1 MSSEAEVRA
10 AFARQA
16 VWCGRLG
23 SPFTARLMAGLGR
36 RLDRGTETGRTVLDW
51 PGEPDA
57 RGDSVPLRLA
67 GALHALVRRGR
78 LAELAAYYPPNPA
91 PKSGALADAAMAAI
105 AEADGEVAT
114 WLAFPPQ
121 TNEVARS
128 GVLYPGLRVVAAET
142 GAPLAL
148 FEVGASGGLNLI
160 PDRFGYRFGKAVYGR
175 AGSPVMLA
183 PDWTGA

>member
-1 MSSEAEVRA
+1 MVPISS
-10 AFARQA
+10 
-16 VWCGRLG
+16 
-23 SPFTARLMAGLGR
+23 
-36 RLDRGTETGRTVLDW
+36 
-51 PGEPDA
+51 
-57 RGDSVPLRLA
+57 
-67 GALHALVRRGR
+67 
-78 LAELAAYYPPNPA
+78 
-91 PKSGALADAAMAAI
+91 
-105 AEADGEVAT
+105 
-114 WLAFPPQ
+114 PPQ

-183 PDWTGA
+183 PDWTGASPDGAPPRILSRRGCDRNPLDLTDAAHRERLVSYVWPDQAARLARVEAAIGLALEDPPTLDAADAGDWVEAVIGKNTPPSVYRASVR